1 MGAKETAAK
10 YQDYLI
16 EQRRWF
22 HRHPEYSEEEFESC
36 KHIRAELDKMGV
48 EWRACGLETGTLA
61 TIRGAKPGK
70 TILLRADMDALKVQ
84 EETGLPYASENAGL
98 MHACGHDCHM
108 AMMLAAAKMLN
119 ERKDELCGTVRL
131 AFQPAEEVATG
142 ARSMI
147 EQGALD
153 GVDGCFAMHVWAD
166 VESGKVAIEAGP
178 KMAAA
183 DWFLID
189 IAGKGSHGAAPHQG
203 IDAAP
208 ATAAMVEAIQT
219 IVSREVDP
227 NQPAVMTVGV
237 IDVGTRWN
245 VVPEYSHIEGTAR
258 CFDPAVRRQ
267 LEDGL
272 RRIVKSVAE
281 AYRVEAKLEWRY
293 IVPPVVNT
301 PEISALAAEAAKKV
315 IGPDALAA
323 YDKTN
328 GGEDFAY
335 FMEKVPGAVAFLG
348 IRSEACGAVWVNHS
362 GHFCVDEDA
371 LVGGA
376 KLYVQTAMDHN
387 AQ

>member
-1 MGAKETAAK
+1 MDIKQAAEAAK
-10 YQDYLI
+10 SYII

-22 HRHPEYSEEEFESC
+22 HQHPEVSEKEFESC

-48 EWRACGLETGTLA
+48 EWRPCGLETGTLA
-61 TIRGAKPGK
+61 TIHGAKPGK
-70 TILLRADMDALKVQ
+70 TILLRGDMDGLTVQ
-84 EETGLPYASENAGL
+84 EETGLEYASEVPGV

-108 AMMLAAAKMLN
+108 SMLLTAARILN
-119 ERKDELCGTVRL
+119 EVKDDLCGTVRL

-147 EQGALD
+147 AQGALD
-153 GVDGCFAMHVWAD
+153 GVDACFAQHVWAE
-166 VESGKVAIEAGP
+166 VEAGKISIEAGP
-178 KMAAA
+178 RMAAA

-189 IAGKGSHGAAPHQG
+189 IQGKGSHGAAPHQG
-203 IDAAP
+203 IDAAT
-208 ATAAMVEAIQT
+208 ASAAMVEAIQT

-237 IDVGTRWN
+237 VNVGTRWN

-258 CFDPAVRRQ
+258 CFDPGVRQ
-267 LEDGL
+267 LLEDAL

-281 AYRVEAKLEWRY
+281 TYRVDAKLEWRY
-293 IVPPVVNT
+293 IVPPTVND
-301 PEISALAAEAAKKV
+301 PAISALAANAAKKAL
-315 IGPDALAA
+315 GPDALTP

-335 FMEKVPGAVAFLG
+335 YMEKVPGAVAFLG
-348 IRSEACGAVWVNHS
+348 IRNEECGAVWVNHS
-362 GHFCVDEDA
+362 GHFCVDESA
-371 LVGGA
+371 LIDGA
-376 KLYVQTAMDHN
+376 KLYAQVAMDFN

>member
-1 MGAKETAAK
+1 MDIKQAAEAAK
-10 YQDYLI
+10 SYII

-22 HRHPEYSEEEFESC
+22 HQHPEVSEKEFESC
-36 KHIRAELDKMGV
+36 KHIRAEMDKMGV
-48 EWRACGLETGTLA
+48 EWRPCGLETGTLA
-61 TIRGAKPGK
+61 TIHGAKPGK
-70 TILLRADMDALKVQ
+70 TILLRGDMDGLTVQ
-84 EETGLPYASENAGL
+84 EETGLEYASEVPGV

-108 AMMLAAAKMLN
+108 SMLLTAARILN
-119 ERKDELCGTVRL
+119 EVKDDLCGTVRL

-147 EQGALD
+147 AQGALD
-153 GVDGCFAMHVWAD
+153 GVDACFAQHVWAE
-166 VESGKVAIEAGP
+166 VEAGKISIEAGP
-178 KMAAA
+178 RMAAA

-189 IAGKGSHGAAPHQG
+189 IQGKGSHGAAPHQG
-203 IDAAP
+203 IDAAT
-208 ATAAMVEAIQT
+208 ASAAMVEAIQT

-237 IDVGTRWN
+237 VNVGTRWN

-258 CFDPAVRRQ
+258 CFDPGVRQ
-267 LEDGL
+267 LLEDAL

-281 AYRVEAKLEWRY
+281 TYRVDAKLEWRY
-293 IVPPVVNT
+293 IVPPTVND
-301 PEISALAAEAAKKV
+301 PAISALAANAAKKAL
-315 IGPDALAA
+315 GPDALTP

-348 IRSEACGAVWVNHS
+348 IRNEECGAVWVNHS
-362 GHFCVDEDA
+362 GHFCVDESA
-371 LVGGA
+371 LIDGA
-376 KLYVQTAMDHN
+376 KLYAQVAMDFN

>member
-1 MGAKETAAK
+1 MDIKQAAEAAK
-10 YQDYLI
+10 SYII

-22 HRHPEYSEEEFESC
+22 HQHPEVSEKEFESC

-48 EWRACGLETGTLA
+48 EWRPCGLETGTLA
-61 TIRGAKPGK
+61 TIHGAKPGK
-70 TILLRADMDALKVQ
+70 TILLRGDMDGLTVQ
-84 EETGLPYASENAGL
+84 EETGLEYASEVPGV

-108 AMMLAAAKMLN
+108 SMLLTAARILN
-119 ERKDELCGTVRL
+119 EVKDDLCGTVRL

-147 EQGALD
+147 AQGALD
-153 GVDGCFAMHVWAD
+153 GVDACFAQHVWAE
-166 VESGKVAIEAGP
+166 VEAGKISIEAGP
-178 KMAAA
+178 RMAAA

-189 IAGKGSHGAAPHQG
+189 IQGKGSHGAAPHQG
-203 IDAAP
+203 IDAAT
-208 ATAAMVEAIQT
+208 ASAAMVEAIQT

-237 IDVGTRWN
+237 VNVGTRWN

-258 CFDPAVRRQ
+258 CFDPGVRQ
-267 LEDGL
+267 LLEDAL

-281 AYRVEAKLEWRY
+281 TYRVDARLEWRY
-293 IVPPVVNT
+293 IVPPTVND
-301 PEISALAAEAAKKV
+301 PAISALAANAAKKAL
-315 IGPDALAA
+315 GPDALTP

-348 IRSEACGAVWVNHS
+348 IRNEECGAVWVNHS
-362 GHFCVDEDA
+362 GHFCVDESA
-371 LVGGA
+371 LIDGA
-376 KLYVQTAMDHN
+376 KLYAQVAMDFN

>member
-1 MGAKETAAK
+1 MDIKQAAEAAK
-10 YQDYLI
+10 SYII

-22 HRHPEYSEEEFESC
+22 HQHPEVSEKEFESC

-48 EWRACGLETGTLA
+48 EWRPCGLETGTLA
-61 TIRGAKPGK
+61 TIHGAKPGK
-70 TILLRADMDALKVQ
+70 TILLRGDMDGLTVQ
-84 EETGLPYASENAGL
+84 EETGLEYASEVPGV

-108 AMMLAAAKMLN
+108 SMLLTAARILN
-119 ERKDELCGTVRL
+119 EVKDDLCGTVRL

-147 EQGALD
+147 AQGALD
-153 GVDGCFAMHVWAD
+153 GVDACFAQHVWAE
-166 VESGKVAIEAGP
+166 VEAGKISIEAGP
-178 KMAAA
+178 RMAAA

-189 IAGKGSHGAAPHQG
+189 IQGKGSHGAAPHQG
-203 IDAAP
+203 IDAAT
-208 ATAAMVEAIQT
+208 ASAAMVEAIQT

-237 IDVGTRWN
+237 VNVGTRWN

-258 CFDPAVRRQ
+258 CFDPGVRQ
-267 LEDGL
+267 LLEDAL

-281 AYRVEAKLEWRY
+281 TYRVDAKLEWRY
-293 IVPPVVNT
+293 IVPPTVND
-301 PEISALAAEAAKKV
+301 PAISALAANAAKKAL
-315 IGPDALAA
+315 GPDALTP

-348 IRSEACGAVWVNHS
+348 IRNEECGAVWVNHS
-362 GHFCVDEDA
+362 GHFCVDESVLID
-371 LVGGA
+371 GA
-376 KLYVQTAMDHN
+376 KLYAQVAMDFN